1 MDTTLTVITEN
12 ENPYLGEITCIEYKG
27 QLVLTTEQIA
37 YFYNTK
43 VVNIRNNF
51 NRNKARFIE
60 GKHYFKLEGEE
71 LAAFK
76 NFMKNFQK
84 TAVHDVTNFCV
95 VNSNVNSLYL
105 WTKRGAARHCK
116 SIGTDMAWDMFELL
130 EDNYFNRA
138 TAVQDKELPS
148 ISDFERGKEL
158 AKLAM
163 SARDPF
169 TKKRLVA
176 KAANLILGEEFIPV
190 PEFQTAP
197 KMQLTLF

>member
-12 ENPYLGEITCIEYKG
+12 ENPYLGEITRIEYKG
-27 QLVLTTEQIA
+27 QLVLTTKQLA
-37 YFYNTK
+37 DFYGTK
-43 VVNIRNNF
+43 VINITSNF
-51 NRNKARFIE
+51 NRNKSRFIE
-60 GKHYFKLEGEE
+60 GKHYFKLVGEE

-84 TAVHDVTNFCV
+84 TTGRDIANCYV
-95 VNSNVNSLYL
+95 VDSNVNSLYL

-116 SIGTDMAWDMFELL
+116 SVGTDMAWDMFELL

-138 TAVQDKELPS
+138 TAVQDKELSS

-190 PEFQTAP
+190 PETQPAP